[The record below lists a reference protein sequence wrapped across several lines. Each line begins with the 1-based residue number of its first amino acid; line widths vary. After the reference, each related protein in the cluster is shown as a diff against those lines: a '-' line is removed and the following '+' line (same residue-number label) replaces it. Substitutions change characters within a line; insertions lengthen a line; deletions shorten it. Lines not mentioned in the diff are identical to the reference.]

1 MGIGLCSTKGE
12 APQIVLNIKDKY
24 ILVETLTGRILPGV
38 SFFFFPVFVNLR
50 EEGFNSF
57 SLVFSST
64 GLSTL
69 IMDEITKKEVSPKQ
83 KDQKY

>member
-1 MGIGLCSTKGE
+1 MFL
-12 APQIVLNIKDKY
+12 
-24 ILVETLTGRILPGV
+24 
-38 SFFFFPVFVNLR
+38 FFFPVFVSLR

-69 IMDEITKKEVSPKQ
+69 IMDEIKKKEVSPKQ